1 MNNTFSKLL
10 TLVSLALC
18 NASVFAQT
26 VGGIAGQQ
34 TNLNPITS
42 MDCAHV
48 RNPTASLYPT
58 ETIVG
63 SVTGSPGVDVEITG
77 HIKFPLPGKPLGQ
90 VNVLVAGKTVG
101 SAQTGPGYTFRYRVP
116 QELGVGT
123 FPVEV
128 RFLPTGNCAGSTGSS
143 TLTIIR
149 GTPRL
154 ERVGAVEQP
163 AGRITASAEFS
174 STVKGQRNIEFLID
188 GKPFGTASTTSTD
201 YSSLVNFSGA
211 LPAGASPNSQVTAR
225 FAGDSLLNPVSVSKT
240 IDFIKNKIA
249 SLRVESGRV
258 ILGSTSNIRVSL
270 RTAELTGVGSN
281 GPLANETIE
290 AYLIFRASPTQPRR
304 TSLKATAV
312 TDANGGATLTIAL
325 PWPDMNAATYYSRA
339 YIALKVQNPNVQIV
353 GGEVEVPL

>member
-1 MNNTFSKLL
+1 MTNTFSKLL

-18 NASVFAQT
+18 NACVYAQT

-58 ETIVG
+58 ETIVAPM
-63 SVTGSPGVDVEITG
+63 TGSPGVDVEITG

-101 SAQTGPGYTFRYRVP
+101 STQTGPGYTFRYRVP
-116 QELGVGT
+116 PELGVGT

-143 TLTIIR
+143 TLTIVR

-154 ERVGAVEQP
+154 ERIGADEQP
-163 AGRITASAEFS
+163 AGRVTASAEFS
-174 STVKGQRNIEFLID
+174 SAVKGPHNIEFLID
-188 GKPFGTASTTSTD
+188 GKPFGTASTPPST
-201 YSSLVNFSGA
+201 YLSLVKFSGA
-211 LPAGASPNSQVTAR
+211 LPAGVSPNSQVTAR
-225 FAGDSLLNPVSVSKT
+225 FAGDSLLNPVSESKT
-240 IDFIKNKIA
+240 INFIKNKIA
-249 SLRVESGRV
+249 SLRVESGRLMV
-258 ILGSTSNIRVSL
+258 GSTSNLRVSL

-290 AYLIFRASPTQPRR
+290 AYLVFPGSPTQPRK
-304 TSLKATAV
+304 TTLKTTAV
-312 TDANGGATLTIAL
+312 TDANGIATLTISL
-325 PWPDMNAATYYSRA
+325 PWPDINSSNFYARRH
-339 YIALKVQNPNVQIV
+339 IALTVANPNVQIV
-353 GGEVEVPL
+353 GGALEIPL